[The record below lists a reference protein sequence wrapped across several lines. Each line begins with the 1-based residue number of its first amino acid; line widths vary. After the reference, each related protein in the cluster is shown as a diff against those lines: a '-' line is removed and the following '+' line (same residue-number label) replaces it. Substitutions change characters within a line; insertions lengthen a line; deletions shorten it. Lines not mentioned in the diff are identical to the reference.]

1 MKELIFEITEDDVTG
16 GFVARALGCSI
27 VTQGETWERLCA
39 NVRGAVL
46 HHFEADE
53 APAVI
58 RLHRVME
65 QLLVLA

>member
-1 MKELIFEITEDDVTG
+1 MKELIFEITEDGVAG
-16 GFVARALGCSI
+16 GFTARALGCSI
-27 VTQGETWERLCA
+27 FTRGETWDQLCA
-39 NVRGAVL
+39 NVREAVL
-46 HHFEADE
+46 RHFDADE